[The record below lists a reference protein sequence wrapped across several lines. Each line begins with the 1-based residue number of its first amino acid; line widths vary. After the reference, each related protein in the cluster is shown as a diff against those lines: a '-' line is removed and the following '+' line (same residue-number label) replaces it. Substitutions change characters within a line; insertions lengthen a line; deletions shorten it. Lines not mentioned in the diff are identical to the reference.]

1 MKALRRSVFVAQFGF
16 RKNCTTQSIDAAAE
30 EIISGDELFERSRAA
45 RFGRQMLNLAVVVR
59 ATQPLLTLIITA
71 ALVVLGAVHPVA
83 AQGSLLTGNAQAPVD
98 SVKTWIDI
106 FVWGLL
112 AVGIGGAGWGVV
124 NLMRGRSW
132 GPQIIGAG
140 AAFGFA
146 GITSLIN
153 TTATGGAPTLPS
165 F

>member
-1 MKALRRSVFVAQFGF
+1 MKALARRVFTARHHAPDDTTTTDYGF
-16 RKNCTTQSIDAAAE
+16 DLAA
-30 EIISGDELFERSRAA
+30 FERSRA
-45 RFGRQMLNLAVVVR
+45 VR
-59 ATQPLLTLIITA
+59 AGRFLVNFAVTIKAAQTMLVMGATA
-71 ALVVLGAVHPVA
+71 ALFVLSAVSPAA
-83 AQGSLLTGNAQAPVD
+83 AQSIINANSQAPINA
-98 SVKTWIDI
+98 VKTWIDI

-124 NLMRGRSW
+124 NLMKGRAW

-146 GITSLIN
+146 GIVSLIN
-153 TTATGGAPTLPS
+153 TTTNDQAPTLPA